1 MDLVTYYLD
10 RPIVLKRAVD
20 IARPAGAAKD
30 TALFY
35 VHGGGWHAGARDAF
49 HHHLE
54 HYSAQGYWCAS
65 AGYRLAPQ
73 AKWNVQL
80 ADVMESYDL
89 FVHQLAEQGADIRRI
104 VVIGSSAGA
113 HLASLLALMEPEEV
127 GVPVRLSGEWR
138 KPDGCVS
145 INGPATLE
153 EWPDMDAAIRVDIEK
168 VIGVPYGEPTDQF
181 AKASPDRYVK
191 PSGPSFLF
199 FVVEHEKFFPHEYIY
214 RMSDSI
220 KSAGCSSEVVYC
232 DDAQHGFFY
241 GVAGPLQK
249 KAMVKLEE
257 FLSRL

>member
-1 MDLVTYYLD
+1 MDLVTYYID
-10 RPIVLKRAVD
+10 RPVVLKRAVD

-35 VHGGGWHAGARDAF
+35 VHGGGWNAGARDAF

-54 HYSAQGYWCAS
+54 HFSAQGYWCAS

-73 AKWNVQL
+73 VKWNVQL
-80 ADVMESYDL
+80 ADVMESYDR
-89 FVHQLAEQGADIRRI
+89 FVRLLEEQGADIRRI
-104 VVIGSSAGA
+104 VVLGSSAGA
-113 HLASLLALMEPEEV
+113 HLASLLALMGPEEA
-127 GVPVRLSGEWR
+127 GVPVRLSGAWR
-138 KPDGCVS
+138 RPDACVS
-145 INGPATLE
+145 INGPGTLE
-153 EWPDMDAAIRVDIEK
+153 EWPDMEKSIRADIEK

-199 FVVEHEKFFPHEYIY
+199 LVVEHEKYFPHEFIY

-220 KSAGCSSEVVYC
+220 KSVGGSSEVVYC
-232 DDAQHGFFY
+232 EGAQHGFFY

-249 KAMVKLEE
+249 KALAKLED
-257 FLSRL
+257 FLSSL